1 MHGQQNV
8 KLKKGMT
15 KVTVPL
21 RNSAKADKNV
31 VMLRKDNNYT
41 RTGK

>member
-8 KLKKGMT
+8 KIKKDMT
-15 KVTVPL
+15 KVTVSL

-31 VMLRKDNNYT
+31 VMLRKDNN
-41 RTGK
+41 